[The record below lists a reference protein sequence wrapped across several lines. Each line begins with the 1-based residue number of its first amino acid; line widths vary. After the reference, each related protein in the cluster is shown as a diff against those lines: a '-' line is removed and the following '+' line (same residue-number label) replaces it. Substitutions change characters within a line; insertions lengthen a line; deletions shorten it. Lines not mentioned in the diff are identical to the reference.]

1 MTKSFS
7 FTRRFRVLLLAATV
21 FTLLLQASGVAALD
35 CQVED
40 RYGELRN
47 CTFTEE
53 LGLCFLDS
61 TDSWEQCLE
70 DVTGFWETVG
80 CDAALLLDMAACTA
94 GIPFQWL
101 LL

>member
-1 MTKSFS
+1 MTKSFRS
-7 FTRRFRVLLLAATV
+7 TRRFRVLLLAATV
-21 FTLLLQASGVAALD
+21 FALLLQASGAAALD

-61 TDSWEQCLE
+61 VDSWEQCLE
-70 DVTGFWETVG
+70 GETGFWATLG
-80 CDAALLLDMAACTA
+80 CDAALLVDMVACTA